1 MSKWPGTLPA
11 LIPACPLRNRRGDCQ
26 LEGRLSALSVGFAA
40 DFYEPIAPCAS
51 ETKHTS
57 IFNITLMA
65 ILSSARRKLLYMI
78 DFLFKQGFVIFAS

>member
-1 MSKWPGTLPA
+1 MARVDGSVMQASENLH
-11 LIPACPLRNRRGDCQ
+11 I
-26 LEGRLSALSVGFAA
+26 SVGFAA
-40 DFYEPIAPCAS
+40 DFFEPIAPCAS